1 MKCLAICQDEL
12 VIRVLDEILLPSF
25 EIEFLVESA
34 ALARRMTEAG
44 VHITAGDLKRK
55 DTFHKADISP
65 STCVIV
71 QDTGKRGLKKVLEN
85 IRDAG
90 GTLIYVLGVGV
101 GASAEREEEIRN
113 AFPDVTYLAMAEL
126 FGGPLL
132 TEFGRS
138 LTRAR
143 VQQYQ
148 RYFADAEKVLI
159 MLHNDPDPDAMAS
172 GLALRS
178 LLRRTKTTAII
189 GAIQGVTRPE
199 NLRMANLLDIHVES
213 VTPADFHSFQRIA
226 MVDVQPHYFTGR
238 SSASTS

>member
-1 MKCLAICQDEL
+1 MVFSDDGRAVRFAPAGPGPMKCLAICQDEL

-34 ALARRMTEAG
+34 SLARRMTEAG

-101 GASAEREEEIRN
+101 GASAEREEEVRN
-113 AFPDVTYLAMAEL
+113 AYPDVTYLAMAEL

-159 MLHNDPDPDAMAS
+159 MLHNDPDPDAMAR
-172 GLALRS
+172 AWRS
-178 LLRRTKTTAII
+178 EACSAAPRR
-189 GAIQGVTRPE
+189 R
-199 NLRMANLLDIHVES
+199 
-213 VTPADFHSFQRIA
+213 
-226 MVDVQPHYFTGR
+226 R
-238 SSASTS
+238 SSARFRASRVRRTCAWRTCSTSTSSR